1 MKEKINML
9 CKKCGKET
17 ESSRSIC
24 KGCQGALNS
33 NKQTSNSLI
42 LCNALNQYPMFGY
55 LVAMISLII
64 ATVSIIGFF
73 KFPLIILENG
83 NVEKTMSFADVCIG
97 ETFEIFF
104 DVLLEAVHGH
114 IKGGTNQFI
123 ISITFICLVCI
134 IINIIMLIVAII
146 KLLLKDIR
154 FSCRMISYS
163 ILFTGLLRL
172 FLVLIAKMEQNESKE
187 FVLFNIHTDKSL
199 YFMIIFCIVSF
210 LAILWI
216 AEIHIK
222 NPRKQ

>member
-1 MKEKINML
+1 ML

-42 LCNALNQYPMFGY
+42 LCNALNQYSMFGY